1 MFAEELVNFALLLPL
16 SGAWTGGQRFAGAA
30 ALAVNRVNADK
41 SLLPGRV
48 LAFEWADSGCTA
60 KQGLAAMGK
69 LIGSTSRIDA
79 VIGPGCSSAS
89 CELTSYLSGGQAIPQ
104 ISWGCTSPSLSNK
117 EEYQLVRG
125 SIEITFV
132 ALSFKLMRYS

>member
-48 LAFEWADSGCTA
+48 LAFEWADSGCSE
-60 KQGLAAMGK
+60 KQGLKAMGE
-69 LIGSTSRIDA
+69 LLESMHRIDA
-79 VIGPGCSSAS
+79 VIGPGCSAA
-89 CELTSYLSGGQAIPQ
+89 CIVTSYLVAGQSLPQ
-104 ISWGCTSPSLSNK
+104 ISPSCASP
-117 EEYQLVRG
+117 
-125 SIEITFV
+125 
-132 ALSFKLMRYS
+132 ALSDKL